1 LVNDETFGF
10 IIIDGNSALIAKVK
24 GGHKETLKEVKS
36 DIMRNH
42 NKGGQSSVRF
52 SRLRD
57 ESRYNF
63 VKVACE

>member
-1 LVNDETFGF
+1 MIGF
-10 IIIDGNSALIAKVK
+10 IIIDGNSTLLASLK
-24 GGHKETLKEVKS
+24 GSHYNILKEFKS

-57 ESRYNF
+57 
-63 VKVACE
+63 